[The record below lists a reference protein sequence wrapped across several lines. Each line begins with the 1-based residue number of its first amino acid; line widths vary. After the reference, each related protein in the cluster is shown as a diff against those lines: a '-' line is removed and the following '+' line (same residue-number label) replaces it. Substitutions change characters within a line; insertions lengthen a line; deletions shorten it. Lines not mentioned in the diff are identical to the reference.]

1 MLVLQGISIGVVALL
16 LGLLIWRVAF
26 ADKSGG
32 RLVAAIARDRRPAA
46 PAFHLGV
53 IWPHDETWPK
63 PLHRS
68 LNDNLVALTELRGHP
83 VVINFW
89 ASWCIPCKEEA
100 PILNAS
106 AKAHAGRVAFV
117 GIDIQD
123 LVPDAHKFLRDQH
136 VPYVAVRDKG
146 PGTYTSY
153 GLTGVPETYYL
164 DRQGRIV
171 GHSIGAVSR
180 RELAEQL
187 ANLTGTPNS
196 RAG

>member
-1 MLVLQGISIGVVALL
+1 MQGFVAYIRWLGKDVLPDV
-16 LGLLIWRVAF
+16 
-26 ADKSGG
+26 
-32 RLVAAIARDRRPAA
+32 
-46 PAFHLGV
+46 
-53 IWPHDETWPK
+53 
-63 PLHRS
+63 
-68 LNDNLVALTELRGHP
+68 GH
-83 VVINFW
+83 
-89 ASWCIPCKEEA
+89 A
-100 PILNAS
+100 
-106 AKAHAGRVAFV
+106 
-117 GIDIQD
+117 QD
-123 LVPDAHKFLRDQH
+123 LVQDAHKFLRDLH